1 MACKNAYVNIAE
13 AIEAAKQTSMFEK
26 TKKEAVLTNSLV
38 FGVDSRFSAEDIL
51 QNNIKMFEWVSR
63 NKLRPNFWIRNIAG
77 ENALTKEEIKFL
89 HKKGCKIGLLYSS
102 ADAKET
108 EKQGKTLA
116 QKVAQAAAKLNIPGG
131 VAIFLEI
138 EETEKTTK
146 EFLAGFIGELELSGY
161 YPAFKVNTDAKYTFD
176 REFSR
181 GMQMNE
187 QLFSK
192 CIIWAV
198 SPSLKEYDG
207 MTTTHFIHPDEWKP
221 FAPSCITR
229 EDIAVWQYGKD
240 CHPINNDNG
249 LRTSFNLNLVR
260 NEWVITKLM
269 Y

>member
-1 MACKNAYVNIAE
+1 MQKRICKYSRSYRSS
-13 AIEAAKQTSMFEK
+13 KKMSMFEK
-26 TKKEAVLTNSLV
+26 PKKEAVLTNSLV

-51 QNNIKMFEWVSR
+51 QNNITMFEWVSR

-77 ENALTKEEIKFL
+77 ENALTKQKIKFL

-108 EKQGKTLA
+108 EIHGKTLA
-116 QKVAQAAAKLNIPGG
+116 QKVSDAATKIDVPGG
-131 VAIFLEI
+131 TAIFIEI

-146 EFLAGFIGELELSGY
+146 EFLAGFIGELALSGY
-161 YPAFKVNTDAKYTFD
+161 YPAFQVNTDARYIFD

-260 NEWVITKLM
+260 NERVITKLM